1 MPLSNGLKRGIFGE
15 IRAGARAR
23 VRSHGKEAGM
33 TEQKRT
39 DAATAAFILE
49 AMPPDYDTLH
59 APLDFDAIEA
69 MAEQYRRDYPDMATE

>member
-1 MPLSNGLKRGIFGE
+1 
-15 IRAGARAR
+15 
-23 VRSHGKEAGM
+23 M

-69 MAEQYRRDYPDMATE
+69 MAEQYRRDNPDMATE